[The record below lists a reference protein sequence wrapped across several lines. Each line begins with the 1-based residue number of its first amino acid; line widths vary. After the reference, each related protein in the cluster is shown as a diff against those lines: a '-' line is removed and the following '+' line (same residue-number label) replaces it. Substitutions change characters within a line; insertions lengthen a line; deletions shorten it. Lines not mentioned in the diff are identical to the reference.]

1 MVILSESL
9 LQKLEKAKKQEL
21 DTEEHMRIMG
31 VQEKE
36 RLGREIRRLNK
47 ELDEMRDRC
56 SMYEVRSLPHSV
68 NDQIK
73 NKYRPT
79 YSLSILSDQFIFS
92 RLY

>member
-1 MVILSESL
+1 VLSESL

-56 SMYEVRSLPHSV
+56 SMYEVRS
-68 NDQIK
+68 
-73 NKYRPT
+73 
-79 YSLSILSDQFIFS
+79 
-92 RLY
+92 

>member
-1 MVILSESL
+1 MLSESL

-56 SMYEVRSLPHSV
+56 SMYEVRS
-68 NDQIK
+68 
-73 NKYRPT
+73 
-79 YSLSILSDQFIFS
+79 
-92 RLY
+92 